1 MRMLYKYPQQAFP
14 YTQIIDENKRRTRE
28 EPEFELMDTGIFND
42 DKYFDVFIEYAKGS
56 PNDVLVK
63 I

>member
-1 MRMLYKYPQQAFP
+1 MLYKYPQQAFP